1 MDINDLRS
9 VLTVVSFG
17 LFIGIVWWAYS
28 GHRKHS
34 FEEAAQL
41 ALDDDDLPVSNGSR
55 AANAEK

>member
-28 GHRKHS
+28 GHRKQS

-41 ALDDDDLPVSNGSR
+41 ALDDDTPDANGSR